1 LRFKAICRV
10 ALHANSVMDVKAR
23 GTDKIRILLVIRWP
37 VGGIRTFIRYV
48 YNNFDRSRYHVT
60 MIGPDIPELKILLA
74 DLDGFDIVCRTFRSG
89 ASGLG
94 IAAMVLKTVASERFD
109 ILHSQGFTAG
119 LCSAL
124 PARLKKVKH
133 IMTSHDILSERQF
146 KGFQGF
152 LKKKV
157 LSFLL
162 PLADVIHSVSKDAH
176 DNLLDFIPVLKNR
189 ENCILI
195 PNGIDVGR
203 FSGHEKRDLRR
214 ELNLHEDS
222 FIIGFMGRFMSQKGF
237 IHLLE
242 ALEILNRDPDLLR
255 KPVIAAFGFGGFVRE
270 TKRIV
275 RDKKLESSVFFM
287 PFTENSS
294 SAIKG
299 FDVLAMPSLWEA
311 FGLLAAE
318 AMTTGT
324 PVIGTDC
331 IGLREVL
338 HGTPGIMV
346 PPGDSKALAKALAN
360 EIRNP
365 SKKAAAEFQKT
376 AMSRF
381 DVRRQAAELQ
391 AVILNLIGR

>member
-1 LRFKAICRV
+1 
-10 ALHANSVMDVKAR
+10 MDVKAR

-48 YNNFDRSRYHVT
+48 YNNFNRSRYHVT
-60 MIGPDIPELKILLA
+60 MIGPDIPELRVLLA
-74 DLDGFDIVCRTFRSG
+74 DLDGFDIVCKTFRSG
-89 ASGLG
+89 ASSLG

-176 DNLLDFIPVLKNR
+176 DNLLD
-189 ENCILI
+189 
-195 PNGIDVGR
+195 VGR

-242 ALEILNRDPDLLR
+242 AMEILNRDPDLLR

-365 SKKAAAEFQKT
+365 TKKAAAEFQKS

-391 AVILNLIGR
+391 TIMLNLIRS